1 MSEQPLVTVL
11 MPTYKGAAYLKQT
24 VDSVLNQTFDDFE
37 LLIELLQSMQQEFL
51 PMSLEERKMY
61 YLRHRESFLREYYA
75 KQLESEY
82 LVLKAIAGE
91 YKSFLTDS
99 FSVEDWLQGLIQV
112 RSENGFHSSWEVCA
126 RISICMRKC
135 W

>member
-1 MSEQPLVTVL
+1 MGMEEEVGKVRV
-11 MPTYKGAAYLKQT
+11 M
-24 VDSVLNQTFDDFE
+24 DSLRESQ
-37 LLIELLQSMQQEFL
+37 
-51 PMSLEERKMY
+51 RKIMK
-61 YLRHRESFLREYYA
+61 HRESFLREYYA

-112 RSENGFHSSWEVCA
+112 ESEIGFHSSWEVCA
-126 RISICMRKC
+126 RIFICMHKC